1 MIKGYDF
8 SGWATRTNIKCTDG
22 RTIRKDAFADD
33 NGRSV
38 PLVWQHQHNDPE
50 NVLGHALLENRE
62 EGVYMY
68 GFFNKS
74 PKALRAKELVEHK
87 DIGSLSIYANQLKQN
102 GGDVLHGVI
111 REVSLVLAGANIGAV
126 IDNVVLAHGEDA
138 KEDEAVIYNEEGT
151 VYLSHGDADEN
162 EEPKEEKE
170 EPKMSDALEHDD
182 KKEVEEE
189 KTSEK
194 EDNRTVKDIFDT
206 LSEEQKQVVY
216 YMIGQAL
223 QQEKEDD
230 DEEEGD
236 DEEMKHHVFEQDDT
250 KQNTLSH
257 EDTQRIFTRAK
268 QLGSLRDAVME
279 AVDNGVL
286 QHDDEP
292 AATPAGIQD
301 HNNQYVTYGV
311 ANLDYLFPD
320 YKLIDNPETIRTD
333 NDWVKVLMNG
343 ARKSPFS
350 RIKTAAFNTTMD
362 EARAKGYVKGNR
374 KKEEVFSLLKRTI
387 TPQTVYKKQ
396 KFDRDDI
403 IDITDFDIVAYTKA
417 EMREKLDEEVARAAL
432 IGDGRT
438 VGDED
443 KISEDHILPIYHD
456 DALYAIRVDV
466 TEGTDD
472 SATAKNFIRAA
483 IKNRKLYKGSGS
495 ITCFTTEDWLSE
507 LLLLEDGFGHALYA
521 DKEAVARKLRVK
533 EIVTV
538 PQMEGL
544 TNNDKP
550 VVAIFVDLRDY
561 TFGANRR
568 GQVEFFDDFDINYN
582 QYLYLIETRLCG
594 MLTKPYSAMVFE
606 VAEAEEEVVD
616 NGET

>member
-1 MIKGYDF
+1 MG
-8 SGWATRTNIKCTDG
+8 
-22 RTIRKDAFADD
+22 
-33 NGRSV
+33 
-38 PLVWQHQHNDPE
+38 
-50 NVLGHALLENRE
+50 
-62 EGVYMY
+62 
-68 GFFNKS
+68 
-74 PKALRAKELVEHK
+74 
-87 DIGSLSIYANQLKQN
+87 
-102 GGDVLHGVI
+102 
-111 REVSLVLAGANIGAV
+111 
-126 IDNVVLAHGEDA
+126 
-138 KEDEAVIYNEEGT
+138 
-151 VYLSHGDADEN
+151 
-162 EEPKEEKE
+162 
-170 EPKMSDALEHDD
+170 DALEHED
-182 KKEVEEE
+182 KKEAEEE

-236 DEEMKHHVFEQDDT
+236 DDEMKHHVFEQDDT

-292 AATPAGIQD
+292 ATPVGIQD

-320 YKLIDNPETIRTD
+320 YKLIDSPDTIRTD

-362 EARAKGYVKGNR
+362 EARAKGYVKGHR

-456 DALYAIRVDV
+456 DALYAVRVDV
-466 TEGTDD
+466 AEGTDD
-472 SATAKNFIRAA
+472 AATAKNFIRMA
-483 IKNRKLYKGSGS
+483 IKKRKLYKGSGS
-495 ITCFTTEDWLSE
+495 IT
-507 LLLLEDGFGHALYA
+507 
-521 DKEAVARKLRVK
+521 
-533 EIVTV
+533 
-538 PQMEGL
+538 
-544 TNNDKP
+544 
-550 VVAIFVDLRDY
+550 
-561 TFGANRR
+561 
-568 GQVEFFDDFDINYN
+568 
-582 QYLYLIETRLCG
+582 
-594 MLTKPYSAMVFE
+594 
-606 VAEAEEEVVD
+606 
-616 NGET
+616 